1 MPPCIVEEEVCFVF
15 LFNILF
21 LLMYIVTV
29 YCVFLV
35 LDLCVMK
42 LKYIFSCPSYIS
54 TTWHTNNFPFY
65 TTNTGMRKSFLKG
78 NAYTTA

>member
-15 LFNILF
+15 LFNIF
-21 LLMYIVTV
+21 FTYVHC
-29 YCVFLV
+29 YFVFLV

-78 NAYTTA
+78 NAYTIAE